1 MLKIKKL
8 AIAAVI
14 GATVLASAVAQAHG
28 IWFAQRSTQLAL
40 LYGVGADDLDMVKR
54 FAQVKA
60 TTAYGPD
67 GKAVPT
73 SLQVDGRLVLVSTE
87 NQPSVVASVMDNGMW
102 CKTPDGKWHK
112 KGKDEVPDAVVAERT
127 WKYAV
132 HIRGPLTAPLG
143 ALPGHTLQLVPV
155 SATLPTMMGQPI
167 TLRVLH
173 DGKPVAGA
181 KVLHDFV
188 NDPDGAPVVSGA
200 DGTVTLKVR
209 NQGLNVI
216 VAAFE
221 TATDQPTKYNRVEHT
236 ASLSF
241 VLPHLPE

>member
-1 MLKIKKL
+1 MLKMKKL
-8 AIAAVI
+8 AIAAAL
-14 GATVLASAVAQAHG
+14 GATVLASTVAEAHG

-54 FAQVKA
+54 FPQVKS

-73 SLQVDGRLVLVSTE
+73 SLQVDGRLVLVGTE

-127 WKYAV
+127 LKYAV

-143 ALPGHTLQLVPV
+143 ALPGHTC
-155 SATLPTMMGQPI
+155 
-167 TLRVLH
+167 
-173 DGKPVAGA
+173 
-181 KVLHDFV
+181 
-188 NDPDGAPVVSGA
+188 A

-216 VAAFE
+216 VAVME
-221 TATDQPTKYNRVEHT
+221 SPTDQPTKYNRVEHT